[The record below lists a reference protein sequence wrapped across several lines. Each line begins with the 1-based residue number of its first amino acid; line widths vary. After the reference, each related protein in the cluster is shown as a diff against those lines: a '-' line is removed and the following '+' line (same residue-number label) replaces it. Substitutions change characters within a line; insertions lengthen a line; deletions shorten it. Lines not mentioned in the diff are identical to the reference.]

1 MRHDPTPHP
10 LAGRSGQGPPF
21 APPNWTWKAG
31 QRLSDMYFCSP
42 EGRRIRSQRQLQ
54 EYLASIPN
62 PPPFS
67 QFCWRI
73 TPEDIKP
80 GPLPGVEAWNK
91 KRLKGAMEEKKAKDG
106 NTSPKRKQPE
116 QGDDMSLNNAK
127 RMKTEFQKVH
137 VMYRPQVKADMSPP
151 RYAVD
156 HPYNL
161 QSNVLPPRVVPF
173 EVDNPTL
180 GRRRKKSEA
189 HTVGALKYSF
199 QSILLSPSSYKWLSN
214 GNEVCQQFLHEAGRL
229 NEKSA
234 AEKTQLRQLL
244 LKRELEGS
252 NFSLYDTPV
261 LCVFVSILRN
271 EDPPSSLGK
280 AELVSLCANW
290 HCKHKQYWCA
300 LETGKLRLLSPPKEL
315 APPMDKLIGHGNNL
329 NGVLEGDH
337 AKEPRIHLPSS
348 NSHGEDVRP
357 VLQQN
362 SDVAGMDNTA
372 TVTTMDAGNTMQ
384 KDNVEEFTAL
394 SYFKNFKNAESSLS
408 THVNLN
414 GIPEIGKDGEGPD
427 KVHNRSAGEAGGGH
441 DGMFADGARQIK
453 VEKQADYQDGL
464 QDIPGFAKRD
474 LGQREKG
481 VDGVI
486 VGKRGKKGRIPT
498 HFPVPECDPGS
509 TICLCKSC
517 IGDPSFCRG
526 CTCSFCKVAI
536 WPDEKW
542 KMLEC
547 AVCGHVCHFLCAFNQ
562 QKAGVFKESGLDGE
576 WECPGCAHRSD
587 LLAFWRS
594 RVKSA
599 VSVSQVEEIEKHLLL
614 AVLMLKDSE
623 REAFQPLQC
632 KVMEAH
638 QLVQQDSPKTVLL
651 DLLQVIQKELDNL
664 ADEEGTLAGEDA
676 EWAQEAMETGKDYYN
691 WHDEERKI
699 SALQKEAKAEYEEW
713 KQAEKAAEAQRAL
726 LAEYVQRADAEARA
740 HAQHATMLSLQAYK
754 GRRRMQVM
762 KLVQAKMGVTLEQVE
777 LQRADL
783 HHLTTKL
790 QQLQHDVAYF
800 EAPGTNKESLPALSK
815 LLEQLMAQREIV
827 ESARFKLDYM
837 VSLYGSR

>member
-1 MRHDPTPHP
+1 MLFVGGT
-10 LAGRSGQGPPF
+10 AQ
-21 APPNWTWKAG
+21 
-31 QRLSDMYFCSP
+31 
-42 EGRRIRSQRQLQ
+42 
-54 EYLASIPN
+54 
-62 PPPFS
+62 
-67 QFCWRI
+67 
-73 TPEDIKP
+73 
-80 GPLPGVEAWNK
+80 
-91 KRLKGAMEEKKAKDG
+91 
-106 NTSPKRKQPE
+106 
-116 QGDDMSLNNAK
+116 
-127 RMKTEFQKVH
+127 
-137 VMYRPQVKADMSPP
+137 PQVKADMSPP

-189 HTVGALKYSF
+189 RTVGALKYSF

-300 LETGKLRLLSPPKEL
+300 LETGKMRLLSPPKEL
-315 APPMDKLIGHGNNL
+315 APPKDKLIGHGNNL

-394 SYFKNFKNAESSLS
+394 SYFQNFKNAESSLS

-414 GIPEIGKDGEGPD
+414 GIPETGKDGEGPD
-427 KVHNRSAGEAGGGH
+427 KVHNRSAGEAGGRH

-547 AVCGHVCHFLCAFNQ
+547 AVCGHVCHFLCGFNQ

-614 AVLMLKDSE
+614 AVLVLKDSE

-664 ADEEGTLAGEDA
+664 ADEEGTLGTFLVLFTFIREYVHKSALWKCCPVQIAWCEMQKVCLLELVLVCAGCMGFCYLTFLLCVPAGEDA

-762 KLVQAKMGVTLEQVE
+762 KLVIRLHLAVFVVGALDQLNFSSIQHLE
-777 LQRADL
+777 
-783 HHLTTKL
+783 
-790 QQLQHDVAYF
+790 
-800 EAPGTNKESLPALSK
+800 
-815 LLEQLMAQREIV
+815 LL
-827 ESARFKLDYM
+827 
-837 VSLYGSR
+837 LYPQKHWSGIYPS